1 MRGLRAGLP
10 PASKLLSATAYNA
23 SGTQCSIYRGSK
35 PWPSHALTADND
47 VMACN
52 ISLPGQTA
60 SHLRGDSHRAWEPG
74 FPLPMRRLSTA
85 ESIAGC
91 PSCDS
96 QAHCTAERYNVI
108 QQYAI
113 TLPDNS
119 PFLSMPS
126 RKKWILHGQSN
137 DSFGFKYWLG
147 FNVSRGTGE
156 YSPATQHAEARPLP
170 SCCPKRSVLSLRLS
184 CAVKVLHSHDV
195 QHDV

>member
-1 MRGLRAGLP
+1 
-10 PASKLLSATAYNA
+10 
-23 SGTQCSIYRGSK
+23 
-35 PWPSHALTADND
+35 
-47 VMACN
+47 
-52 ISLPGQTA
+52 
-60 SHLRGDSHRAWEPG
+60 
-74 FPLPMRRLSTA
+74 MRRLSTA

-96 QAHCTAERYNVI
+96 QAHCAAERYNVI

-170 SCCPKRSVLSLRLS
+170 SCCASCSVLSLGLS
-184 CAVKVLHSHDV
+184 FAVKRRCFTPMMCSIPSEALMLQFCDWSRHCQGPMLPRHANTWLTSSTACLPINSHTPKLHVLRDYRRLCVAGVHD
-195 QHDV
+195 HRRRPAEL